1 MKIEV
6 EYEYQIPK
14 HYKDKHGDGVDT
26 IEKMI
31 ADYGL
36 EPARWFC
43 LGNVYK
49 YLDRWNDKDGDSDLN
64 KAMVYIHCIREINRR
79 LENKEDDSDEIIV
92 NMLKDVPDNIK
103 EVRDAL
109 GRTWLRKNN
118 YP

>member
-6 EYEYQIPK
+6 EYECQIPK
-14 HYKDKHGDGVDT
+14 HYKDKHGYGIDT

-43 LGNVYK
+43 LGNVHK
-49 YLDRWNDKDGDSDLN
+49 YLDRWEDKDGDSDLN

-79 LENKEDDSDEIIV
+79 LKNQEDKADDVIV
-92 NMLKDVPDNIK
+92 SRLRDVPDTVEK
-103 EVRDAL
+103 VQDGL
-109 GRTWLRKNN
+109 GRTWWRKK
-118 YP
+118 

>member
-14 HYKDKHGDGVDT
+14 HYKDKHGYGVDT

-43 LGNVYK
+43 LGNVHK
-49 YLDRWNDKDGDSDLN
+49 YLDRWDDKDGDSDLN

-79 LENKEDDSDEIIV
+79 LKNQEDKADDVIV
-92 NMLKDVPDNIK
+92 TKLKDVPDTVK

-109 GRTWLRKNN
+109 GRTWLRKK
-118 YP
+118 

>member
-14 HYKDKHGDGVDT
+14 HYKDKHGRGIDT

-36 EPARWFC
+36 KPARWFC
-43 LGNVYK
+43 LGNVHK
-49 YLDRWNDKDGDSDLN
+49 YLDRWEDKDGDSDLN

-79 LENKEDDSDEIIV
+79 LKNQEDKTDDVIV
-92 NMLKDVPDNIK
+92 SRLRDVPDTVE
-103 EVRDAL
+103 EVQDGL
-109 GRTWLRKNN
+109 GRTWWRKK
-118 YP
+118 

>member
-6 EYEYQIPK
+6 EYEYKIPD
-14 HYKDKHGDGVDT
+14 HYANKHGEGVDT

-31 ADYGL
+31 AEHGL
-36 EPARWFC
+36 KAARWFC

-79 LENKEDDSDEIIV
+79 LEIEGDK
-92 NMLKDVPDNIK
+92 PDTVVITGLRNVLDTTT
-103 EVRDAL
+103 EVQDAL
-109 GRTWLRKNN
+109 GRIWYRKK
-118 YP
+118 

>member
-6 EYEYQIPK
+6 EYEYQIPN
-14 HYKDKHGDGVDT
+14 HYKDKHGYGVDT

-79 LENKEDDSDEIIV
+79 LENKEDKFDEIIV

-103 EVRDAL
+103 EVRDGL
-109 GRTWLRKNN
+109 GRTWLRKK
-118 YP
+118 